1 MTDSLTDPTMSVD
14 GKVAIVGIGCR
25 FADSINSVYRF
36 WDVLDKGM
44 DCTTSIPPEPSDEVS
59 YVSPGEKCPW
69 KKYKCAGYLKK
80 DQEYLDREFFKISP
94 EEANKMDPQVR
105 ILLEVVWE
113 SLQDA
118 EIPAQSVRGSTIGVY
133 MGMAASEFSLLIGVP
148 TDVVILYTKNSG
160 NSHMVS
166 NRISYEYN
174 FRGLSLTVNKACS
187 SSLDAILLAWKALRK
202 GECDMAVAGG
212 TSIFSQG
219 DDDAQEG
226 KGKTF
231 DDSARCR
238 GEGVGAVVLRPLKRA
253 IEDGDRVYAVI
264 RGGTFSND
272 GRTSGIG
279 QSSYEAQIALLKK
292 ACGDAKVN
300 PEDVAF
306 LDLHGTGTSAGDA
319 SGANAIGEAL
329 GFIRRSDQTPLF
341 LGSLKTNFGHADAA
355 AGVAGV
361 IKAALSL
368 QNKKISKQV
377 QFSKGNENVDLSPL
391 NLCVSTEITKWPSG
405 AKQLIGCSSF
415 GFDGANA
422 HIVLEGFEPRNRQ
435 TQLFNGKVTEKPSVL
450 FLSAASRDALAQYLQ
465 KWEAFMA
472 EVIRDDEIL
481 YKNALYTAGVRSS
494 HLDHRVGIIIRSPS
508 DARNQIRLKL
518 QQDVKAATTVIEGQA
533 GDTSIPVR
541 RLVFVYPG
549 MGSQW
554 RGMARRLMAE
564 EPKFRSVI
572 QNIDK
577 ILTRCGATWSLV
589 HLLTDEDDQEK
600 INQTDV
606 AQPSLFAVQ
615 VGLTEYYRSRGIC
628 PDAIVGQSVGE
639 VAAAH
644 AAGHLTLDDAVRLI
658 YIRGRELNKTYGI
671 GTMVAI
677 LHDVEDIETRLK
689 NSRYD
694 SEIDI
699 AAVNSPTEIVLAGGY
714 KALDEFTANL
724 REQGIKC
731 KMLNVN
737 NGFHSFQQ
745 EEIRESLLSKL
756 EFLKFSEE
764 KHTTNMTPNV
774 PLVSTVTSNYSDFRE
789 VNSAMYWWMNV
800 RQPVKFMTAIQ
811 KLLQDGFNF
820 FLQIGPHPVL
830 SPVIQ
835 EVATTS
841 TVCTNDVVVTGSLQR
856 PSDTNILSDDVFN
869 LLRSVSRLHVEG
881 FQIGHDKLFQEGP
894 YEVVSLPTYPWKHTM

>member
-1 MTDSLTDPTMSVD
+1 MSVD

-69 KKYKCAGYLKK
+69 KMYKCAGYLRK
-80 DQEYLDREFFKISP
+80 DQEYLDREFFKICP

-118 EIPAQSVRGSTIGVY
+118 GIPAQSVHGSTTGVY
-133 MGMAASEFSLLIGVP
+133 MGMAA
-148 TDVVILYTKNSG
+148 T
-160 NSHMVS
+160 
-166 NRISYEYN
+166 
-174 FRGLSLTVNKACS
+174 
-187 SSLDAILLAWKALRK
+187 LRK
-202 GECDMAVAGG
+202 GECDIAVAGG
-212 TSIFSQG
+212 ASIFSQG

-226 KGKTF
+226 KGKTS

-264 RGGTFSND
+264 QGGTFSID

-279 QSSYEAQIALLKK
+279 QSSYEAQVALLKK
-292 ACGDAKVN
+292 ACDDAKVN

-306 LDLHGTGTSAGDA
+306 LDLHGTGTSVGDA

-329 GFIRRSDQTPLF
+329 GFIRRSDQNPLF

-355 AGVAGV
+355 AGVAVV

-368 QNKKISKQV
+368 QNKKISNQV
-377 QFSKGNENVDLSPL
+377 QLSKGTENVDLSTL

-415 GFDGANA
+415 GFDGAND
-422 HIVLEGFEPRNRQ
+422 HIVLEGFEPKNRQ

-494 HLDHRVGIIIRSPS
+494 HLDHRVCIIIRSPS

-518 QQDVKAATTVIEGQA
+518 LQDVKTATTVIEGQDR
-533 GDTSIPVR
+533 DTSIPVR

-554 RGMARRLMAE
+554 WGMARRLMAE
-564 EPKFRSVI
+564 ELKFRSVI

-589 HLLTDEDDQEK
+589 HLLTAEDDREK
-600 INQTDV
+600 INRTDV

-745 EEIRESLLSKL
+745 EEIRSG
-756 EFLKFSEE
+756 
-764 KHTTNMTPNV
+764 
-774 PLVSTVTSNYSDFRE
+774 Y
-789 VNSAMYWWMNV
+789 
-800 RQPVKFMTAIQ
+800 
-811 KLLQDGFNF
+811 
-820 FLQIGPHPVL
+820 
-830 SPVIQ
+830 
-835 EVATTS
+835 
-841 TVCTNDVVVTGSLQR
+841 
-856 PSDTNILSDDVFN
+856 NIN
-869 LLRSVSRLHVEG
+869 GLH
-881 FQIGHDKLFQEGP
+881 
-894 YEVVSLPTYPWKHTM
+894 